1 MNKTDVIRAWKDPAY
16 RATLSEEELAALP
29 QNPAGL
35 ADLSDDQLRIASG
48 AETAI
53 TTAPTCTM
61 NTFLNWRSC
70 CPPITTAITCTEYT
84 FNSMSS
90 CCPTTA

>member
-1 MNKTDVIRAWKDPAY
+1 MNKNDIIRAWKDPAY
-16 RATLSEEELAALP
+16 RATLSEQERATLP
-29 QNPAGL
+29 LNPAGL
-35 ADLSDDQLRIASG
+35 ADLSDDQLRIAGG
-48 AETAI
+48 AATQV

-70 CPPITTAITCTEYT
+70 CPPITTAPTCTEYT
-84 FNSMSS
+84 FGGMAG